1 MLDGGDPAEEVKPS
15 LLTASL
21 GLQVDTASVRCGFSA
36 SDLSDIIFTPPLSMV
51 AEGSRGSDAK
61 GQWKVFLGH

>member
-15 LLTASL
+15 LLTASP

-36 SDLSDIIFTPPLSMV
+36 SDLSDIFFTPLLSMV
-51 AEGSRGSDAK
+51 AEVAEGVMHKANGRY
-61 GQWKVFLGH
+61 F